1 MGLNDTPSG
10 SRFQIGLFGSTNA
23 GKSSLANAITGQ
35 DIAIVSDKKGTTTDP
50 VIKAMELLPIGPV
63 SIIDTP
69 GLDDDSDLGSLRI
82 EKTRQIMSR
91 VDLAL
96 LVFDV
101 SKEDDFRYIKD
112 LIKELEKIKL
122 PFILVANK
130 LDKLSG
136 NNKLFRERFKDYTIF
151 EVSCLR
157 KTGIKELKDL
167 IGKIWEEGQEK
178 KESRRIVGDLINPGD
193 TVILV
198 IPIDNSAPK
207 GRIILP
213 QQQTLRDILDAGG
226 NVLCIKDTE
235 LKELFENNPSWSYA
249 SSNYKGFR
257 PSLVITDSQAFKEV
271 SKVVP
276 RTIGLTS
283 FSILMARYKGELDW
297 QMEGAKSIDSLLD
310 GDRVLVAEGCT
321 HHRQCDD
328 IGTVKLPRLIRK
340 YTGKDIE
347 IDSSSGHEYPNDLSK
362 YKMIFHCGSCMLS
375 ENEVRTRVGIAK
387 KQDIPITN
395 YGMAIAYMNGILDR
409 ATAVFLE
416 KNK

>member
-10 SRFQIGLFGSTNA
+10 SRFQIGLFGCTNA

-35 DIAIVSDKKGTTTDP
+35 DLAIVSDKKGTTTDP

-69 GLDDDSDLGSLRI
+69 GLDDDSDLGALRI
-82 EKTRQIMSR
+82 EKTRNIISR
-91 VDLAL
+91 VDMAL
-96 LVFDV
+96 LVFDA
-101 SKEDDFRYIKD
+101 SNEEGFIYIED
-112 LIKELEKIKL
+112 LIKELDKIKL
-122 PFILVANK
+122 PYILVANK
-130 LDKLSG
+130 IDKLSG
-136 NNKLFRERFKDYTIF
+136 NDKFFKDRFKSHTIL

-157 KTGIKELKDL
+157 KKGINELKEL
-167 IGKIWEEGQEK
+167 IGKLWEDGQDK
-178 KESRRIVGDLINPGD
+178 KEKGRIVGDLINSGD

-198 IPIDNSAPK
+198 MPIDESAPK

-226 NVLCIKDTE
+226 NALCIRDTE
-235 LKELFENNPSWSYA
+235 LKELFENNSSWRDTN
-249 SSNYKGFR
+249 SNKGFR
-257 PSLVITDSQAFKEV
+257 PILVITDSQAFKEV
-271 SKVVP
+271 AEIVP
-276 RTIGLTS
+276 ETIGLTS

-297 QMEGAKSIDSLLD
+297 QMGGAKAIDNLEN
-310 GDRVLVAEGCT
+310 GDRILVAEGCT

-347 IDSSSGHEYPNDLSK
+347 IDSSSGHGYPKDLSE

-375 ENEVRTRVGIAK
+375 ENEVRTRVGLAK
-387 KQDIPITN
+387 NQDIPITN
-395 YGMAIAYMNGILDR
+395 YGIAIAYMNGILER